1 MKNEIDFGEL
11 KTIYDADSL
20 GQDYEGVKDLSTATQ
35 KCPEFLFHEI
45 TTSVKFLDK
54 SHNMVNISV
63 SEFNEFV
70 DMARNGKICK
80 INPILRGNKEY
91 VVGNVKFVKSDSSDR
106 VMVEGINGES
116 ANMSIKHFNKFIDAA
131 IDGNMGKVRGN
142 KIKG

>member
-70 DMARNGKICK
+70 DMARNCSLKISFFA
-80 INPILRGNKEY
+80 P
-91 VVGNVKFVKSDSSDR
+91 FH
-106 VMVEGINGES
+106 MVPDC
-116 ANMSIKHFNKFIDAA
+116 SIKILNINRLF
-131 IDGNMGKVRGN
+131 
-142 KIKG
+142 